1 MQALQK
7 QSDLFIEIEK
17 KTSNLEQMI
26 LQKNQTIS
34 ILEGKLIRAT
44 EQNKSLLNALDASE
58 SKSGNTDELAKQLKQ
73 SLDDLEENYSQENLK
88 ANTL

>member
-1 MQALQK
+1 
-7 QSDLFIEIEK
+7 
-17 KTSNLEQMI
+17 MI

-88 ANTL
+88 ANTLEQSNK

>member
-1 MQALQK
+1 
-7 QSDLFIEIEK
+7 
-17 KTSNLEQMI
+17 MI